1 MRRPPRST
9 RTDTLFPY
17 TTLFRAEKAARFYD
31 PDGSIVTADSIAAL
45 ANACGI
51 AAAKL
56 EETVADYNRAAETG
70 RDRLGRR
77 HMPLPIAQP
86 PFYALPIASYTVRGF
101 AGLKVDNEFHVLDR
115 DRTSKRLKSSTSCAP

>member
-1 MRRPPRST
+1 MMEQPKSCGFVIYDQAIREVAPTIFTYFDR
-9 RTDTLFPY
+9 
-17 TTLFRAEKAARFYD
+17 EKAARFYD

-77 HMPLPIAQP
+77 HMPLPIAQRSEEHTSE
-86 PFYALPIASYTVRGF
+86 LQS
-101 AGLKVDNEFHVLDR
+101 LM
-115 DRTSKRLKSSTSCAP
+115 RTSSAVF

>member
-1 MRRPPRST
+1 MVRQPQRST
-9 RTDTLFPY
+9 RTDTLCPVP
-17 TTLFRAEKAARFYD
+17 TLFRS
-31 PDGSIVTADSIAAL
+31 DGSIVTADSIAAL

-56 EETVADYNRAAETG
+56 EETVADYNRAAATG

-77 HMPLPIAQP
+77 HMPLLIAQP

-101 AGLKVDNEFHVLDR
+101 AGVTVDTAFPVLDSYEKPIIGLYSVGEVDGR
-115 DRTSKRLKSSTSCAP
+115 ANV